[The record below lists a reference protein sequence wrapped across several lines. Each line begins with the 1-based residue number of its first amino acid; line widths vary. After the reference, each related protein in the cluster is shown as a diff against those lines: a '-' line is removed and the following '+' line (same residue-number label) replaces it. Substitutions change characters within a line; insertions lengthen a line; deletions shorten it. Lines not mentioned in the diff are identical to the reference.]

1 MGAAGGVE
9 GVRGALSLSRCNART
24 AIFFPSIFFF
34 FFHFNLSLPF
44 ERGIDSTFPR
54 VTRRGITG
62 ARSNIKRICGRSVD
76 FRAGCLIASRVG
88 RAWNFFFF
96 FFFRYA

>member
-24 AIFFPSIFFF
+24 AIFFPSFFFFFFF

-88 RAWNFFFF
+88 RAWNFFRFF
-96 FFFRYA
+96 F